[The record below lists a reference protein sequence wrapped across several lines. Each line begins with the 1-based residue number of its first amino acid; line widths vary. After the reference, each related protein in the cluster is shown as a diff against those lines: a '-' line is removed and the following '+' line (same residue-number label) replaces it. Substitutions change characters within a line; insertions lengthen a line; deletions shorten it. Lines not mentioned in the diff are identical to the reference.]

1 MSDMND
7 RQTLR
12 ELLEKLHYELERT
25 EATDEASRE
34 RIRYLEA
41 DIRTLLDRSDENPE
55 EDETIRERFQES
67 MEHFETSYP
76 QLTMMISQIS
86 TILSNAGI

>member
-1 MSDMND
+1 MTDMND

-12 ELLEKLHYELERT
+12 ELLEKLHYELEHT

-34 RIRYLEA
+34 RLRYLEA
-41 DIRTLLDRSDENPE
+41 DIRTLLERSDETT
-55 EDETIRERFQES
+55 EDDEPILERFQES
-67 MEHFETSYP
+67 IEHFETSHP
-76 QLTMMISQIS
+76 QLTLMISQIS

>member
-1 MSDMND
+1 MTDMND

-12 ELLEKLHYELERT
+12 ELLEKLHYELEHT
-25 EATDEASRE
+25 EASDEASRE

-41 DIRTLLDRSDENPE
+41 DIRTLLARSDEDADDDDP
-55 EDETIRERFQES
+55 ILERFQES
-67 MEHFETSYP
+67 IEHFETSHP
-76 QLTMMISQIS
+76 QLTLMISQIS

>member
-1 MSDMND
+1 MTDMNE

-12 ELLEKLHYELERT
+12 ELLEKLHYELEHT

-34 RIRYLEA
+34 RLRYLEA
-41 DIRTLLDRSDENPE
+41 DIRTLLERSE
-55 EDETIRERFQES
+55 EDADDDEPILERFQES
-67 MEHFETSYP
+67 IEHFETSHP
-76 QLTMMISQIS
+76 QLTLMISQIS